1 MIVVRGPKISAYNNI
16 MEHIN
21 SNGIVIQKSFCGAQG
36 IAMMRQIF
44 SNSRLIGK
52 KIKML
57 KSKDTL
63 IFYIREEKL
72 YPLIDSLIV
81 RENDIIIAFST
92 TENSPKVKQWIY
104 ELYKHF

>member
-1 MIVVRGPKISAYNNI
+1 
-16 MEHIN
+16 
-21 SNGIVIQKSFCGAQG
+21 
-36 IAMMRQIF
+36 MMRKIY

-57 KSKDTL
+57 KSQDTL
-63 IFYIREEKL
+63 QFYIRDEKL
-72 YPLIDSLIV
+72 YPLLESLVV

-92 TENSPKVKQWIY
+92 TDNSPKVKQWIY